1 MTTDDPR
8 EDPNVITVEHRTSA
22 TPDAVWRVLADGWL
36 YAAWVVGASRVRD
49 VDAGW
54 PAVDTRIH
62 HSVGLWPLLINDTT
76 HVLAVTPR
84 EELVLTA
91 KAWPVGVARV
101 VITIEP
107 VEGGCVIRMDED
119 ASSGP
124 GVLLPKLVRQALIAP
139 RNREALRR
147 LELLALGRS

>member
-8 EDPNVITVEHRTSA
+8 EDPHVITVEHRTAA

-54 PAVDTRIH
+54 PAVGTRIH

-76 HVLAVTPR
+76 HVLDMTPH

-101 VITIEP
+101 AITIEP

-124 GVLLPKLVRQALIAP
+124 GVALPKLVRQALVAP

>member
-1 MTTDDPR
+1 MATDDPR
-8 EDPNVITVEHRTSA
+8 EDQHVITVEHRTSA

-54 PAVDTRIH
+54 PGVGTRIH
-62 HSVGLWPLLINDTT
+62 HSVGLWPLVINDTT
-76 HVLAVTPR
+76 HVLSSRPG
-84 EELVLTA
+84 EELTLTA
-91 KAWPVGVARV
+91 KALPLGVARV
-101 VITIEP
+101 AITLEA
-107 VEGGCVIRMDED
+107 VEGGCLIRMDED

-124 GVLLPKLVRQALIAP
+124 GMLMPKVVRQALIVP

>member
-1 MTTDDPR
+1 MTDDPK
-8 EDPNVITVEHRTSA
+8 EDPSVITVEHRTSA
-22 TPDAVWRVLADGWL
+22 TPEAVWQVLADGWL

-54 PAVDTRIH
+54 PAVGTRIH

-76 HVLAVTPR
+76 HVVGCTAGRELA
-84 EELVLTA
+84 LTA
-91 KAWPVGVARV
+91 KALPLGVARV
-101 VITIEP
+101 VITLEP

-119 ASSGP
+119 ATSGP
-124 GVLLPKLVRQALIAP
+124 GVLMPKLARQALIVP